1 MISMLRSMTAGLVAM
16 FSAAA
21 ATTAFAADIP
31 GRKGAPLA
39 PVAASTSCKETEKTA
54 LSTDVFGFTTGSD
67 VSDVGA
73 WGASATYA
81 GAFKGGGFKPG
92 SFSGHTGQLQAAT
105 AFVPC
110 WEIGPY
116 IIGSTSRGSFRG
128 VTGDVKLDTYGGG
141 IEQKYKIF
149 GRATH
154 GFGLT
159 LDWDI
164 NYQGYNAKDS
174 TFAPLLPTLST
185 KGDQVTNSFRLFLD
199 REIVSGKL
207 YGALNLVIDQIW
219 FDRPALLA
227 GGSSD
232 YLRQSNLTLSGALS
246 WQVVDGLFIGGE
258 ARYVRT
264 HLGSFLNQFTGD
276 AIYVGP
282 TFFWQATKSIAIS
295 GAWGA
300 QVKGHQN
307 AWNDAPL
314 APINQSSQLN
324 LATQNQHIA
333 RLKVA
338 YTF

>member
-1 MISMLRSMTAGLVAM
+1 MISMLHAMTAGLVALM
-16 FSAAA
+16 GAAA
-21 ATTAFAADIP
+21 TTTAFAADIP

-116 IIGSTSRGSFRG
+116 LIGSTATGKTRG
-128 VTGDVKLDTYGGG
+128 VFGDVRLDTYGLG

-159 LDWDI
+159 ADWDI
-164 NYQGYNAKDS
+164 NYQGYDAKDR
-174 TFAPLLPTLST
+174 TLVPNLST
-185 KGDQVTNSFRLFLD
+185 NGGQVTNSFRLFLD

-219 FDRPALLA
+219 FERGALVA
-227 GGSSD
+227 TANNPD

-246 WQVVDGLFIGGE
+246 WQVVDGFFIGGE

-300 QVKGHQN
+300 QVKGAQN
-307 AWNDAPL
+307 AWNDVPL
-314 APINQSSQLN
+314 APIHQSSQLN

>member
-1 MISMLRSMTAGLVAM
+1 MLRSMTVSLLALMGT
-16 FSAAA
+16 SA
-21 ATTAFAADIP
+21 AFAADMP
-31 GRKGAPLA
+31 GRKSAPMA
-39 PVAASTSCKETEKTA
+39 PAAASASCKETEKTA

-92 SFSGHTGQLQAAT
+92 SFSGHAGQLQVST
-105 AFVPC
+105 AFAPC

-116 IIGSTSRGSFRG
+116 LIGSTATGKNRG
-128 VTGDVKLDTYGGG
+128 VFGDAKLDTYGVG

-159 LDWDI
+159 AGWDI
-164 NYQGYNAKDS
+164 NYQGYDAKDKI
-174 TFAPLLPTLST
+174 AIPNLST
-185 KGDQVTNSFRLFLD
+185 DGGQVTNSFRLFLD
-199 REIVSGKL
+199 REIISGKL
-207 YGALNLVIDQIW
+207 FGALNLVVDQIW
-219 FDRPALLA
+219 FERPALVA
-227 GGSSD
+227 PQNRSD
-232 YLRQSNLTLSGALS
+232 HLRQSNFTLSGAVSYQL
-246 WQVVDGLFIGGE
+246 VDGLFVGGE

-282 TFFWQATKSIAIS
+282 TMFWQASKSIAVS
-295 GAWGA
+295 AAWGV
-300 QVKGHQN
+300 QVKGAAN
-307 AWNDAPL
+307 AFNDVPL
-314 APINQSSQLN
+314 NAINQSSQLN

-333 RLKVA
+333 RAKIA